1 MSFVI
6 PKPNDDTGEGGNLTT
21 KIRIRLK
28 KLTKTR
34 LFSRKIK
41 DGVKIQDYD
50 SDDDED
56 VDVLLSGKKREDE
69 TLPDKLRR
77 LVRYEALFAK
87 YLDAHDS
94 DDETIGTANRQESL
108 EGFIKRT
115 KQGNEQ
121 SLSPHYNHIPPLS
134 RPSITSLYY
143 IPSSHP
149 HPTITLFSHMIVI
162 QRIKQGNKQSPLYNH
177 IPLQPHPC
185 ITSFYHKTTII
196 TIVLLSFFLL
206 AFFLL
211 SHFSHS
217 SHITERRSLRESKL
231 SAARNLTNK
240 DHVKPTTSQLPSK
253 SHVKV
258 AVGVGATPTT
268 PTDASLS
275 TTALGPLGLSGAM
288 GAIGASELDTGS
300 GVGSGTGVG
309 GGILSSVL
317 QSTNLHPSPPKLKG
331 TGIGIGSG
339 TGYEESLQRVRTK
352 LYRRHKSHRSSDD
365 LEALQK
371 NAHRFVGMIGNLSIP
386 LPRPLLLPLP

>member
-77 LVRYEALFAK
+77 LVRYETLFAK

-94 DDETIGTANRQESL
+94 DDETIGAANRQESL
-108 EGFIKRT
+108 EGFIKR
-115 KQGNEQ
+115 
-121 SLSPHYNHIPPLS
+121 
-134 RPSITSLYY
+134 
-143 IPSSHP
+143 
-149 HPTITLFSHMIVI
+149 
-162 QRIKQGNKQSPLYNH
+162 IKQGNKQSLSPL
-177 IPLQPHPC
+177 
-185 ITSFYHKTTII
+185 YHKTTII

-268 PTDASLS
+268 PTDGPLS
-275 TTALGPLGLSGAM
+275 TTASGPLLASS
-288 GAIGASELDTGS
+288 GASELDTGN
-300 GVGSGTGVG
+300 GVGSGVG

-331 TGIGIGSG
+331 TGICIGSG
-339 TGYEESLQRVRTK
+339 TGYEESLQRVRSK

-365 LEALQK
+365 LVALQK
-371 NAHRFVGMIGNLSIP
+371 NAQRFVGIIGIGLLSIP
-386 LPRPLLLPLP
+386 LPRPL

>member
-1 MSFVI
+1 MGSNLSTKLAKQVSFVI

-196 TIVLLSFFLL
+196 TIVLLSFFLSTRFL
-206 AFFLL
+206 SFFSLFPL
-211 SHFSHS
+211 
-217 SHITERRSLRESKL
+217 ITHHR
-231 SAARNLTNK
+231 A
-240 DHVKPTTSQLPSK
+240 SK
-253 SHVKV
+253 S
-258 AVGVGATPTT
+258 
-268 PTDASLS
+268 SRIQ
-275 TTALGPLGLSGAM
+275 
-288 GAIGASELDTGS
+288 AI
-300 GVGSGTGVG
+300 
-309 GGILSSVL
+309 SS
-317 QSTNLHPSPPKLKG
+317 S
-331 TGIGIGSG
+331 
-339 TGYEESLQRVRTK
+339 
-352 LYRRHKSHRSSDD
+352 
-365 LEALQK
+365 
-371 NAHRFVGMIGNLSIP
+371 
-386 LPRPLLLPLP
+386 